1 MNTDELEALLARL
14 TEELREELLP
24 ETRLR
29 ILLFTTAAEL
39 WAERQQPTDAGELR
53 DAVGR
58 MVLECFG
65 AGDAAI
71 ERTRVRLTTGRDA
84 PTLAWRN

>member
-1 MNTDELEALLARL
+1 MNEKELERLLARL
-14 TEELREELLP
+14 TADLRDELLP
-24 ETRLR
+24 ETRLKV
-29 ILLFTTAAEL
+29 LLFVSAAEL
-39 WAERQQPTDAGELR
+39 WAELQQPADAGELR
-53 DAVGR
+53 PAVAQ